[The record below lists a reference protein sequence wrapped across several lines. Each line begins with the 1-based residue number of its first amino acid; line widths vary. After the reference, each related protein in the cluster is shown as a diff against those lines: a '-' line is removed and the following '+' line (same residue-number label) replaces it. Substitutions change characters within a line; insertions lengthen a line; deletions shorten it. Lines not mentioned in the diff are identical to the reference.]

1 MKLNCYELNYFCAYF
16 LKLNAAETIAIPFPK
31 QKARIAVS
39 VFFFCQGL
47 TFASW
52 ASRIPD
58 IKTSLHLSEAGLGS
72 ILLALPLGQ
81 LVTMFFSG
89 RAVTRFGSK
98 YVLRV
103 AIVGYVISLTNIG
116 LVEKP
121 WQLVV
126 ALTAFGIFGN
136 LCNISVN
143 TQAVHAEHLYNRP
156 ILASFH
162 GVWSAAGFTG
172 AIIGSQ
178 MLKLEIKP
186 YYHFWII
193 ALFAVMM
200 MLIFNKYL
208 LLTPTSKL
216 AGSFTRIKW
225 PHGSLLLL
233 GVIAFCCLSAEGC
246 MFDWSGV
253 YFKQVVKAEGAL
265 ISLGYASFM
274 IMMTTGRFTGDALA
288 LKFGR
293 KKMVQLSGLLIFT
306 GMIIA
311 VLFPMIV
318 TATIGFLIVG
328 FGVSSIIP
336 LMYSTAGKIKEV
348 ASGIAI
354 ATVSG
359 IGFFGFLMGPPLIG
373 FIAQFAGLQYSFAV
387 IAVLGLGITLM
398 INRIKEIA

>member
-1 MKLNCYELNYFCAYF
+1 MNRFIFA
-16 LKLNAAETIAIPFPK
+16 LKLNLNSSETITIPFPK
-31 QKARIAVS
+31 QKVRICVS

-58 IKTSLHLSEAGLGS
+58 IKTALHLNEAALGT
-72 ILLALPLGQ
+72 ILLALPVGQ
-81 LVTMFFSG
+81 LLTMFFSG

-143 TQAVHAEHLYNRP
+143 TQAVHAEELYNRP

-178 MLKLEIKP
+178 MMKLEIKP
-186 YYHFWII
+186 YYHFLII
-193 ALFAVMM
+193 ALFAVTM

-216 AGSFTRIKW
+216 AGSFRNIKW

-274 IMMTTGRFTGDALA
+274 IMMATGRFTGDALA

-293 KKMVQLSGLLIFT
+293 KKMVQLSGVLIFT
-306 GMIIA
+306 GMMIA
-311 VLFPMIV
+311 VLFPTIV

-336 LMYSTAGKIKEV
+336 LMYSTAGKVKEV

-373 FIAQFAGLQYSFAV
+373 YIAQLAGLQYSFAV
-387 IAVLGLGITLM
+387 IAVLGIGITLM
-398 INRIKEIA
+398 INRIREIA